1 MGEVL
6 YVHGVITQM
15 LAIEAVRVAQEKFGK
30 GKVMTGEQ
38 VRWGMENLKL
48 DAARLKELGF
58 DGVMQPFATSCA
70 NHMGSSSA
78 RVYAWDGKDWKYT
91 SDWYQADKSVI
102 DPLIK
107 EHGDKYLADK
117 KIARRTDCK

>member
-1 MGEVL
+1 ML

-48 DAARLKELGF
+48 DAKRLKELGF
-58 DGVMQPFATSCA
+58 DGVMQPLATNCA

-91 SDWYQADKSVI
+91 SDWYQADKTVL

-117 KIARRTDCK
+117 KIARRADCK